1 MHQQKPLL
9 DVSGTPELQNK
20 SRNKNPEAFHMVCF
34 PESQA
39 PCFHPMQALIFL
51 FHESQ
56 AQCFHPVQALP

>member
-20 SRNKNPEAFHMVCF
+20 SRNKNPEALHMVCF